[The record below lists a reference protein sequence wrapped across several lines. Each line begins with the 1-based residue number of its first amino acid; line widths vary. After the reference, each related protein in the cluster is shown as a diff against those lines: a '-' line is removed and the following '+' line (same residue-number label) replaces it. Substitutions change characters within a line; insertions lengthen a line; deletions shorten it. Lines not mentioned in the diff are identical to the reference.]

1 MMEGF
6 KKLLMERAAK
16 QGPVDDKKMS
26 AKAMVMK
33 ELSDMLGDGMKND
46 MMDGLKKVSVASD
59 SQEGLEKGLDLA
71 KKKVEEMKEESPEE
85 EASESPE
92 MEASEDESMEE
103 HDMPEEESAEG
114 DDEISALEKKIAE
127 LKAKKQSKY

>member
-1 MMEGF
+1 MDDF

-16 QGPVDDKKMS
+16 QGPVDEKKMS

-46 MMDGLKKVSVASD
+46 MVDGMKKVSVASN
-59 SQEGLEKGLDLA
+59 SPEGLKTGLDLA
-71 KKKVEEMKEESPEE
+71 KQKVEELGEESPEE

-92 MEASEDESMEE
+92 VEASEDESKEE
-103 HDMPEEESAEG
+103 HDMPEEESSEG
-114 DDEISALEKKIAE
+114 DDEIAMLEKKIEE
-127 LKAKKQSKY
+127 LKAKKHSKY